1 MVLKVT
7 DEDDVEALAAQEKF
21 SIDERDRNV
30 ILSVRTNG
38 EPDECTIYHR
48 YVQSYTE
55 HTKLSI
61 LVSLTLQYRIVLT
74 YGLLFF

>member
-48 YVQSYTE
+48 YVHRAHQE
-55 HTKLSI
+55 LSMSI
-61 LVSLTLQYRIVLT
+61 W
-74 YGLLFF
+74 

>member
-48 YVQSYTE
+48 YLRTQST
-55 HTKLSI
+55 LSCQ
-61 LVSLTLQYRIVLT
+61 LVSVSD
-74 YGLLFF
+74 LLPDLPQGQGNC